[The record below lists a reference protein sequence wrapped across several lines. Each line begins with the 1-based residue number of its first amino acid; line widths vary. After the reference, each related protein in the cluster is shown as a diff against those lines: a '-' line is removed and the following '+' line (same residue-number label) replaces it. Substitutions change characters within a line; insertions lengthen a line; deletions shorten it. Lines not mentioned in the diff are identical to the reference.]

1 MIGRGKFGVVYKGYH
16 KQTKKAVAIKV
27 LELDTQYDEVV
38 DVQQE
43 IQFLADLKSV
53 PNVTHYYGSFLVDT
67 KLWIIMDY
75 CAGGSIRTLLKAGV
89 FEEKYVGVV
98 AREVLTALLAV
109 HKMGVIHRDIKA
121 ANILITHEGN
131 VQLCDFG
138 VAVQLTTTAL
148 KRATIAGTPFWM
160 APEVIREGDQY
171 NVKADIWSLG
181 ITLYEIAT
189 GNPPY
194 CEKGATWAMT
204 MIEKLT
210 PPRLEGREY
219 PPALKECVAMC
230 LDENPEERPSAD
242 EVLKCKL
249 VRLYKN
255 HATSTLKEVI
265 SRYLLWRDRN
275 SSRDSV
281 FINIEDEPAENA
293 NNPIQMKWDFDSLSS
308 REYIIENDIHLNDD
322 ELLAAPG
329 MDDHDLTFTTQPTYR
344 YQTNGANDTITHTNG
359 LSSVSTGSRINTG
372 EKSNYATRTNTT
384 ANTTTVPKSLM
395 SLFEEEDSAFD
406 SEEFDD
412 FKVPKMPVLSSL
424 VSDTSNNNSS
434 PTIEIPDMESLA
446 KISTQPST
454 SQLSSQPS
462 SSQLSAQVS
471 SSQLSTSHLPPSH
484 LSSSHIPLRL
494 LLQPQNEHDVHKLN
508 KPPQLVHSQS
518 SSAALDSRHNSPIP
532 NRSRQRTVS
541 NPYGSMNQTLDPA
554 VPHTPSYSGEF
565 FQKRETP
572 SPLAQALAEFSVTAS
587 PSKSMRALQ
596 SNNNP
601 MLQPINFK
609 SGESATKPPATSSQ
623 SSGAA
628 HTTPGIGL
636 VTSHPPTHTP
646 HTTHFSHTT
655 HSTHSTHPTQ
665 SSTHS
670 SQSTTH
676 LTQPAT
682 QATTQSATQSGQ
694 SATHP
699 TTATGAALSH
709 SKKEKPLLRIQMPVP
724 FNGFHLQALTNELE
738 GKKVDDNVNQFG
750 INPALVNNMT
760 SMTPV
765 TEKENAF
772 EEPRDLR
779 GEVLR
784 QPLLKKLA
792 SMMGPKTAPVSH
804 PAQPNATPVFFP
816 PRHIPTQL
824 SQASV
829 PTTANNATAA
839 TAAVKNDRFPK
850 IPELNSDM
858 FLDTQAKDKITEELE
873 NMIRLFSQGLE
884 ALESAL

>member
-1 MIGRGKFGVVYKGYH
+1 MLLVSQYKRTEVIGRGKFGVVYKGYH
-16 KQTKKAVAIKV
+16 KQSKKTVAIKV

-43 IQFLADLKSV
+43 IQFLAELKSV

-89 FEEKYVGVV
+89 FEEKYIGVV

-138 VAVQLTTTAL
+138 VAVQLTTSAS

-171 NVKADIWSLG
+171 NVKADVWSLG

-194 CEKGATWAMT
+194 SDKGATWAMS

-219 PPALKECVAMC
+219 LAALKECIAMC

-255 HATSTLKEVI
+255 QATSVLKEVI

-281 FINIEDEPAENA
+281 FINMEDEPAENA

-308 REYIIENDIHLNDD
+308 REYIIENDIPVNED
-322 ELLAAPG
+322 ELLPAPR
-329 MDDHDLTFTTQPTYR
+329 MDDRDLTFTTQPTFKYN
-344 YQTNGANDTITHTNG
+344 TNGANDTITHSNG
-359 LSSVSTGSRINTG
+359 LSSISTGSRHLTG
-372 EKSNYATRTNTT
+372 EKSSYGTRNKTLP
-384 ANTTTVPKSLM
+384 TTTVPKSLM
-395 SLFEEEDSAFD
+395 SLFEEEDQAFD

-424 VSDTSNNNSS
+424 LSDSSNNHSP

-446 KISTQPST
+446 KISTQPSAAHP
-454 SQLSSQPS
+454 SSHSS
-462 SSQLSAQVS
+462 SSQL
-471 SSQLSTSHLPPSH
+471 TTH
-484 LSSSHIPLRL
+484 LSSSQIPLRL
-494 LLQPQNEHDVHKLN
+494 LLQPQNEHDLPKLN

-518 SSAALDSRHNSPIP
+518 SSAALDSRHNSPAP
-532 NRSRQRTVS
+532 NRSRQRTIS
-541 NPYGSMNQTLDPA
+541 NSYGSLGHTLDPGA
-554 VPHTPSYSGEF
+554 PHTPLYGGDF
-565 FQKRETP
+565 LHKRDADTP
-572 SPLAQALAEFSVTAS
+572 SPNIQVEPSVTAS

-609 SGESATKPPATSSQ
+609 SGETATKPTN
-623 SSGAA
+623 
-628 HTTPGIGL
+628 
-636 VTSHPPTHTP
+636 
-646 HTTHFSHTT
+646 
-655 HSTHSTHPTQ
+655 
-665 SSTHS
+665 
-670 SQSTTH
+670 SQSTTAAHSGQGTNLTAHASYATTQSSNPNQATQPTTQSASHSTSQSATLSTNSQATQPTH
-676 LTQPAT
+676 LAQPPQSTQPAQPAT
-682 QATTQSATQSGQ
+682 QSTQPTQT
-694 SATHP
+694 ATHP
-699 TTATGAALSH
+699 TTATGVTL
-709 SKKEKPLLRIQMPVP
+709 KKEKPLLRIQMPVP
-724 FNGFHLQALTNELE
+724 FNGFHLQALTNEE
-738 GKKVDDNVNQFG
+738 GKKVDENVNQFG
-750 INPALVNNMT
+750 INPALVNNMA

-765 TEKENAF
+765 TEKENALD
-772 EEPRDLR
+772 EPRDIR
-779 GEVLR
+779 GDVLR
-784 QPLLKKLA
+784 QPLIKKLA
-792 SMMGPKTAPVSH
+792 SMMGPKTAPVNHS
-804 PAQPNATPVFFP
+804 AQPNPTPVFFA

-824 SQASV
+824 SQSSGPFP
-829 PTTANNATAA
+829 PTNVSAGKTE
-839 TAAVKNDRFPK
+839 RFPK

-858 FLDTQAKDKITEELE
+858 FLDTQPKDKITEELE

-884 ALESAL
+884 ALEGAL

>member
-1 MIGRGKFGVVYKGYH
+1 MLLDSQYKRTEVIGRGKFGVVYKGYH
-16 KQTKKAVAIKV
+16 KPSKKVVAIKV

-89 FEEKYVGVV
+89 FEEKYIGVV
-98 AREVLTALLAV
+98 AREVLAALLAV

-171 NVKADIWSLG
+171 NVKADVWSLG

-194 CEKGATWAMT
+194 CDKGATWAMA

-219 PPALKECVAMC
+219 LAALKECIAMC

-249 VRLYKN
+249 VRIYKN

-281 FINIEDEPAENA
+281 FINMEDDAAEHTS
-293 NNPIQMKWDFDSLSS
+293 NPIQMKWDFDSLSS
-308 REYIIENDIHLNDD
+308 RDYIIENDIHLADD
-322 ELLAAPG
+322 DLLPA
-329 MDDHDLTFTTQPTYR
+329 MDDHDLTFTTQPTYK
-344 YQTNGANDTITHTNG
+344 YQTNGGADTITNG
-359 LSSVSTGSRINTG
+359 LASLNTGNRLHTG
-372 EKSNYATRTNTT
+372 EKSNYGTRSNTMANPT
-384 ANTTTVPKSLM
+384 AAPKSLM
-395 SLFEEEDSAFD
+395 LLFEEDDSVFD
-406 SEEFDD
+406 SEDFDD

-424 VSDTSNNNSS
+424 VSDGSNNNSS

-446 KISTQPST
+446 KISTQPSMT
-454 SQLSSQPS
+454 QLSSHGSAQISSHVSPTQL
-462 SSQLSAQVS
+462 SSQLSA
-471 SSQLSTSHLPPSH
+471 LPPSH
-484 LSSSHIPLRL
+484 LPLSQPSSQLPLRL
-494 LLQPQNEHDVHKLN
+494 VLQPQNDHELPKLN

-518 SSAALDSRHNSPIP
+518 SSGALDSRHASPNP
-532 NRSRQRTVS
+532 NRARQRTIS
-541 NPYGSMNQTLDPA
+541 NSFGTTNHTLDPA
-554 VPHTPSYSGEF
+554 VPHTPSYSSDF
-565 FQKRETP
+565 RNRETP
-572 SPLAQALAEFSVTAS
+572 SPLAQALTDPTVTAS

-609 SGESATKPPATSSQ
+609 SGESAAKPSASPGSTGYSTTQTIQTASVGVSASQTIPQPSAHSSAHSTAHSTGH
-623 SSGAA
+623 SSS
-628 HTTPGIGL
+628 L
-636 VTSHPPTHTP
+636 STSH
-646 HTTHFSHTT
+646 SSVL
-655 HSTHSTHPTQ
+655 STTQ
-665 SSTHS
+665 STA
-670 SQSTTH
+670 QSTT
-676 LTQPAT
+676 QP
-682 QATTQSATQSGQ
+682 
-694 SATHP
+694 
-699 TTATGAALSH
+699 TAPQTVGGPGL
-709 SKKEKPLLRIQMPVP
+709 KKEKPLLQIQMPVP
-724 FNGFHLQALTNELE
+724 FNGFHLQALTNETE
-738 GKKVDDNVNQFG
+738 GKKVDENVNQFG

-765 TEKENAF
+765 TEKENAL

-784 QPLLKKLA
+784 QPLVKKLA
-792 SMMGPKTAPVSH
+792 SMMGPKTAPVNHS
-804 PAQPNATPVFFP
+804 AQPNAVPAFFP

-824 SQASV
+824 SQASI
-829 PTTANNATAA
+829 ATS
-839 TAAVKNDRFPK
+839 TSHAAVAKSEGFPK

-858 FLDTQAKDKITEELE
+858 FLDTLAKNKITEELE
-873 NMIRLFSQGLE
+873 NMIRLFSQGLD
-884 ALESAL
+884 ALESVL